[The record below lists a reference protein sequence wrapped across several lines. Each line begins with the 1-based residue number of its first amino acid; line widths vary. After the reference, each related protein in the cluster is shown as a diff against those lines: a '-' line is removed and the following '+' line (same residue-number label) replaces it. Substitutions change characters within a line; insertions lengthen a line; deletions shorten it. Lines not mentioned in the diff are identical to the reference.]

1 MNNSIL
7 IKTMRRL
14 AGKQALSVI
23 GVGAILALLVFVA
36 IGSVQAA
43 GAAEAEKSYGPIGFI
58 FNFLNKQ
65 PIVFLLLALGLGY
78 PLGRVAV
85 KGISLGPTAGTLLV
99 GVAISLTAKVAFD
112 ITYGVPGILGS
123 VFLLMFMYAL
133 GLKVGPQFFSGLKSG
148 GVAFIVI
155 AVTVWALNWII
166 CFFGVK
172 LAGLAPGYAPG
183 IISGSYTITAILGVA
198 QSAVSSGAYAL
209 PEGVTAD
216 QIGANMAAGYAVAY
230 MISSVFTIL
239 VIRYLPAMFGRD
251 PVADAQ
257 EAEKAMSG
265 GATDPVPGAAGSLAV
280 GFSNYDLRAFTV
292 EHEEFIGKTVEQ
304 LFTLHPKGPIL
315 RVVRD
320 GQVIEASEN
329 PTIQKGDIISV
340 RSDIDVLLEK
350 GEQVVGPESDEPLA
364 RDVPVE
370 AADIRVG
377 SKDIAGKTLAELAE
391 TIGHGLQ
398 LKAMYRMGE
407 GLPILPDEKVAV
419 GDVLRLIGPDFCVK
433 NAAKELG
440 GKPILESMVT
450 EVMYMAI
457 AMAIGYIVGSL
468 SVKVAGIPFAL
479 GTSAGCLMAGIF
491 MSYWR
496 SRNPEIGG
504 PVNEGARLHLQDI
517 GLNMF
522 VAVLAANVGPKVL
535 NSFQGTTVI
544 WIAIIGTLGALVPP
558 FIAFVVGHK
567 MFKLNSVVAAGAAAG
582 GRNHTAS
589 LNAVCAESKSA
600 VAAVPYPLTYAI
612 TTVLAL
618 IGGYLAMMLS

>member
-7 IKTMRRL
+7 IKTMRL
-14 AGKQALSVI
+14 AARNRALSVI
-23 GVGAILALLVFVA
+23 GAGAILAILVLVG

-43 GAAEAEKSYGPIGFI
+43 GADEAAKSLGPIGYV
-58 FNFLNKQ
+58 FNYLYKQ
-65 PIVFLLLALGLGY
+65 PIVFLFLALAFGY

-112 ITYGVPGILGS
+112 ITYSVPGILSS

-148 GVAFIVI
+148 GMAFIMV
-155 AVTVWALNWII
+155 ALTVFVLNWVI
-166 CFFGVK
+166 CFVGVK

-198 QSAVSSGAYAL
+198 QSAVDSGAYAL
-209 PEGVTAD
+209 PEGITAD

-239 VIRYLPAMFGRD
+239 LIRYLPAMFGRD

-280 GFSNYDLRAFTV
+280 GFSHFDLRAFKV

-304 LFTLHPKGPIL
+304 LFKLHPKGPIL

-320 GQVIEASEN
+320 GQVIEATEN
-329 PTIQKGDIISV
+329 PTIQKGDIIAV

-377 SKDIAGKTLAELAE
+377 SKDIAGKTLTELAE
-391 TIGHGLQ
+391 TIGFGLQ
-398 LKAMYRMGE
+398 LKAMFRMGE
-407 GLPILPDEKVAV
+407 ELPVLPDTQVAV

-433 NAAKELG
+433 NAAKALG
-440 GKPILESMVT
+440 GKPILDTMVT
-450 EVMYMAI
+450 
-457 AMAIGYIVGSL
+457 
-468 SVKVAGIPFAL
+468 
-479 GTSAGCLMAGIF
+479 
-491 MSYWR
+491 
-496 SRNPEIGG
+496 
-504 PVNEGARLHLQDI
+504 
-517 GLNMF
+517 
-522 VAVLAANVGPKVL
+522 
-535 NSFQGTTVI
+535 
-544 WIAIIGTLGALVPP
+544 
-558 FIAFVVGHK
+558 
-567 MFKLNSVVAAGAAAG
+567 
-582 GRNHTAS
+582 
-589 LNAVCAESKSA
+589 
-600 VAAVPYPLTYAI
+600 
-612 TTVLAL
+612 
-618 IGGYLAMMLS
+618 